1 MVINCC
7 DNCERIIKRSVEAYN
22 LHHALTTI
30 ELCEECAEPMLR
42 LLVNRK
48 MIMPGLVR
56 ELMANPFVRPTEENK
71 ENDEI

>member
-7 DNCERIIKRSVEAYN
+7 DNCERVIRRSAGGEYN
-22 LHHALTTI
+22 FRHCLTTI

-48 MIMPGLVR
+48 MIMPGLAR
-56 ELMANPFVRPTEENK
+56 DLMHNPFARLNE